1 MAIVNTTSH
10 MVVPKVMLATPATTI
25 NLRKG
30 PKTYRGDVAGSPPP
44 ARAPSTEFDN
54 LYETCAIY
62 KSPSY

>member
-1 MAIVNTTSH
+1 

-44 ARAPSTEFDN
+44 ASAPSAEFDN
-54 LYETCAIY
+54 LYETCAVY
-62 KSPSY
+62 KNPLY